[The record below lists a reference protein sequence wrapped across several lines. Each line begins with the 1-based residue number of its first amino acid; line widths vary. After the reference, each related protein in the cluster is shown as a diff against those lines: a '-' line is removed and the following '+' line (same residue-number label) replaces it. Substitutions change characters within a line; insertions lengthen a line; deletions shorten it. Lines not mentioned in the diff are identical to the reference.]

1 MVIGEPVYS
10 KSTRRHCAK
19 QLHRHF
25 CSVSMNVQSIR
36 LRQSLPTTSRTSVP
50 PWNVQYTVPSLVGIL
65 LGRRPSHNELNALP
79 QRQLLWAGVKNI
91 YIQREMMSGPLHLR
105 QAAASARSS
114 GSGPGSSGS
123 SGSEARW
130 ASESHPAKAPPKP
143 GRRGDG
149 HRSGAGGWGFRVPM
163 EFPDWTVRVI

>member
-1 MVIGEPVYS
+1 MVIGELVYS

-19 QLHRHF
+19 QLPRHF

-91 YIQREMMSGPLHLR
+91 YIYTERDDVWATPPATGGGLGPELGLRPGILGILGIRSALGQRKP
-105 QAAASARSS
+105 
-114 GSGPGSSGS
+114 PGQGAP
-123 SGSEARW
+123 EART
-130 ASESHPAKAPPKP
+130 ARGRAPQRGGGMGVSSSH
-143 GRRGDG
+143 G
-149 HRSGAGGWGFRVPM
+149 VP
-163 EFPDWTVRVI
+163 